1 MNQFGS
7 QMTMGAQN
15 QTAFGTT
22 QPMSLPFGQQQMAPQ
37 PMGLALAPQ
46 QQMGYGQ

>member
-1 MNQFGS
+1 MSAGNALNPQLMNQFGS

-22 QPMSLPFGQQQMAPQ
+22 QPMSLPFGQQQMA
-37 PMGLALAPQ
+37 A
-46 QQMGYGQ
+46 